1 MAKIKRNKDEKSFPF
16 LRVRSG
22 GGGGADRSI
31 KELPSQIVNEVVI
44 LGVLFQNSLPDKKAI
59 RILVYFYQ
67 DKPLLFLIL

>member
-1 MAKIKRNKDEKSFPF
+1 MKKVFPSFGCG
-16 LRVRSG
+16 RG
-22 GGGGADRSI
+22 GGGGAAAADRSI

>member
-1 MAKIKRNKDEKSFPF
+1 MKKVFPSFGCG
-16 LRVRSG
+16 R

>member
-16 LRVRSG
+16 LRVRS